1 MEFLL
6 QIMAEL
12 FTSEP
17 NVDGTANV
25 AEVQQNEVFEV
36 ARKESFP
43 VLQFHDEDLV
53 KEPNLFS
60 VVQFH

>member
-17 NVDGTANV
+17 NAVDTNNLT
-25 AEVQQNEVFEV
+25 ENQQNEVFEV
-36 ARKESFP
+36 ARKEK
-43 VLQFHDEDLV
+43 VLAHQIQEDVLV
-53 KEPNLFS
+53 EQPNFFS